1 MIGRD
6 IGCPQGCVLPPFLF
20 SIHTDFLRSE
30 QVNVK
35 LLKYV
40 DDMALIGLLNFKSK
54 YDPSNY
60 FDAVEGP
67 WIVVLVGAKQLI

>member
-1 MIGRD
+1 MPTRL
-6 IGCPQGCVLPPFLF
+6 CPFTVFVFYSYRLLQ
-20 SIHTDFLRSE
+20 SE
-30 QVNVK
+30 QVKVK

-54 YDPSNY
+54 YIPSNY